1 MQRGRREMKLKIPFT
16 RYEINISKRGIT
28 YLNQEGC
35 PVGFTD
41 WLGDAVFTPT
51 TPIMEEIY
59 STIASEF
66 AKIDLIHIIDKDG
79 NYKRV
84 YDDLNYVLSERPNR
98 YQSSFDFKYTMMYQ
112 LLKYGNAIAF
122 IHRDSRGRAIAL
134 DPINIP
140 DYEFGGGFQID
151 EDLLIYKLKN
161 LTTQDIELIDYRNL
175 VHLRLNPNNIFYGD
189 VFSGISFTKVIT
201 DLIDASLGSSIRE
214 LQDNGTVRGVITIGK
229 AQQGFANATMLNNES
244 KKDKQ
249 AEIINR
255 IKSTKGGILVLDAG
269 EEWQSLSTPF
279 STTSSDDID
288 KYISMLLQFNGIN
301 KKVVDGTATEEE
313 MEVFYNKT
321 IMPRIE
327 QFLSELNYKIF
338 NKTSITQGHKIE
350 FYRNPFE
357 YVSVYKAIDIAYKG
371 AMDTTTNERRRMI
384 YKLPPIENGDI
395 LMTNKNF
402 EPVSTDIT
410 EGELITVD
418 KEENLNE
425 KSN

>member
-1 MQRGRREMKLKIPFT
+1 MKLKIPFT
-16 RYEINISKRGIT
+16 KKEVNISRRGIT
-28 YLNQEGC
+28 FLDKDGC
-35 PVGFTD
+35 PVGVSE
-41 WLGDAVFTPT
+41 WIGDAIYTPT
-51 TPIMEEIY
+51 TPIMEEVY
-59 STIASEF
+59 TTIANEF

-79 NYKRV
+79 KYERLN
-84 YDDLNYVLSERPNR
+84 DNLNYLLSERPNK
-98 YQSSFDFKYTMMYQ
+98 YQSSFDFKFTMMYQ

-122 IHRDSRGRAIAL
+122 IHRDERGRAISF
-134 DPINIP
+134 DPINVT
-140 DYEFGGGFQID
+140 DYQFGGGFQI
-151 EDLLIYKLKN
+151 EDDLILFKFQNQRDKSIN
-161 LTTQDIELIDYRNL
+161 LVDYRNL
-175 VHLRLNPNNIFYGD
+175 IHLRLNPNNIFYGD
-189 VFSGISFTKVIT
+189 IFGGVTYTKVIT
-201 DLIDASLGSSIRE
+201 DLIDASLGSAIRE

-313 MEVFYNKT
+313 MEIFYNKT

-327 QFLSELNYKIF
+327 QFLSELNYKTF

-402 EPVSTDIT
+402 EPVSIDIT

-425 KSN
+425 QNN

>member
-1 MQRGRREMKLKIPFT
+1 MKLKIPFT
-16 RYEINISKRGIT
+16 KYEVNVSKRGLT
-28 YLNQEGC
+28 YLNEVGR
-35 PVGFTD
+35 PVGFTQ
-41 WLGDAVFTPT
+41 WMGDAVFTPT
-51 TPIMEEIY
+51 TPIMEEVY
-59 STIASEF
+59 STIANEF

-79 NYKRV
+79 KYQRIS
-84 YDDLNYVLSERPNR
+84 DDLNYILSERPNK
-98 YQSSFDFKYTMMYQ
+98 YQSSFDFKFTMMYQ
-112 LLKYGNAIAF
+112 LLKYGNSMAF
-122 IHRDSRGRAIAL
+122 IHRDNRGRAISI
-134 DPINIP
+134 DPINVL
-140 DYEFGGGFQID
+140 DYQFGGGYQIE
-151 EDLLIYKLKN
+151 EDLILFKLKN
-161 LTTQDIELIDYRNL
+161 EKTNDIELIDYRNL
-175 VHLRLNPNNIFYGD
+175 IHLRLNPNNIFYGD
-189 VFSGISFTKVIT
+189 IFSGISFNKVIT

-229 AQQGFANATMLNNES
+229 AQQGWANATMANNQA
-244 KKDKQ
+244 KIDKQ

-255 IKSTKGGILVLDAG
+255 IKQTKGGVLVLDAG

-327 QFLSELNYKIF
+327 QFLSEMNYKIF
-338 NKTSITQGHKIE
+338 NKTSITQGHRIE

-395 LMTNKNF
+395 LMANKNF
-402 EPVSTDIT
+402 EPVIDDLQD
-410 EGELITVD
+410 GELITID
-418 KEENLNE
+418 KEETVDE
-425 KSN
+425 KNN